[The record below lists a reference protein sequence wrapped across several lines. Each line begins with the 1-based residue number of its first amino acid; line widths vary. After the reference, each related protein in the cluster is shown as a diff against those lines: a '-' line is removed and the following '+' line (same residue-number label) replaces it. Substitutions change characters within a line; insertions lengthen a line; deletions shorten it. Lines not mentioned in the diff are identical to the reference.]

1 MLHPPLPQTNVIS
14 LDAARTVRQQPL
26 LAVVE
31 DYWDSLRDGRL
42 VPGRDEIDPRSLA
55 GALSR
60 AFVIERIA
68 PGQARFRV
76 AGSHISALVGAEAR
90 GMPLSVL
97 FDPTGRERLADA
109 LATLFDAP
117 AVMRLALSSAG
128 GIGRPALTGGMV
140 LLPLLD
146 RDEVRT
152 AFGAL
157 SMGERTGRAPRAL
170 AIRGVARRDLGLS
183 ARATGT
189 P

>member
-1 MLHPPLPQTNVIS
+1 VRTTNVIS
-14 LDAARTVRQQPL
+14 LDAARTVRLQPL

-42 VPGRDEIDPRSLA
+42 LPGRDEIDPRALS

-68 PGQARFRV
+68 PGQAHFRV
-76 AGSHISALVGAEAR
+76 AGSHIAALAGTEAR

-97 FDPTGRERLADA
+97 FDPAGRERLAEA
-109 LATLFDAP
+109 LRTLFDAP
-117 AVMRLALSSAG
+117 AVLRLTLSAAG

-146 RDEVRT
+146 RGGVQA

-157 SMGERTGRAPRAL
+157 SMGERTGRAPRTL

-183 ARATGT
+183 IQATGT